1 MNEVEVLLQ
10 KLFEPPKKGNDHCG
24 NPSQVLKTASKAIDL
39 LLKAKVYNP
48 QSGELTSSDEFF
60 TKNFLVDDEKLFT
73 ALMTLRDNSR
83 VGFMVAYARLVQL
96 ALAAETPLALKAQYC
111 LVAYQN
117 PKYKSKMTQV
127 KYMGHPMQ
135 GVTDLFLAI
144 YHCQLR
150 RFTS

>member
-1 MNEVEVLLQ
+1 M
-10 KLFEPPKKGNDHCG
+10 GN
-24 NPSQVLKTASKAIDL
+24 VYKTNVRFYLASSHVGKIDN
-39 LLKAKVYNP
+39 KM
-48 QSGELTSSDEFF
+48 
-60 TKNFLVDDEKLFT
+60 DDEKLFT

-127 KYMGHPMQ
+127 KH
-135 GVTDLFLAI
+135 VAI
-144 YHCQLR
+144 LCKE
-150 RFTS
+150 

>member
-1 MNEVEVLLQ
+1 M
-10 KLFEPPKKGNDHCG
+10 
-24 NPSQVLKTASKAIDL
+24 SI
-39 LLKAKVYNP
+39 
-48 QSGELTSSDEFF
+48 
-60 TKNFLVDDEKLFT
+60 KNYPGFLVDDEKLFT

-96 ALAAETPLALKAQYC
+96 ALASETPLALKAQYC

-127 KYMGHPMQ
+127 KHSFSLGKIN
-135 GVTDLFLAI
+135 FILAI

-150 RFTS
+150 RFTSRCILRRRRLSIRSK

>member
-1 MNEVEVLLQ
+1 MIHGIIIVL
-10 KLFEPPKKGNDHCG
+10 
-24 NPSQVLKTASKAIDL
+24 
-39 LLKAKVYNP
+39 
-48 QSGELTSSDEFF
+48 
-60 TKNFLVDDEKLFT
+60 TKNVLVDDEKLFT

-127 KYMGHPMQ
+127 KHI
-135 GVTDLFLAI
+135 AI
-144 YHCQLR
+144 FRQE
-150 RFTS
+150 

>member
-1 MNEVEVLLQ
+1 M
-10 KLFEPPKKGNDHCG
+10 
-24 NPSQVLKTASKAIDL
+24 
-39 LLKAKVYNP
+39 
-48 QSGELTSSDEFF
+48 
-60 TKNFLVDDEKLFT
+60 DDEKLFT
-73 ALMTLRDNSR
+73 ALVTLRDNSR

-127 KYMGHPMQ
+127 KNMIIFRRKKH
-135 GVTDLFLAI
+135 FISAI

-150 RFTS
+150 RFTSRCILRGRRLSI